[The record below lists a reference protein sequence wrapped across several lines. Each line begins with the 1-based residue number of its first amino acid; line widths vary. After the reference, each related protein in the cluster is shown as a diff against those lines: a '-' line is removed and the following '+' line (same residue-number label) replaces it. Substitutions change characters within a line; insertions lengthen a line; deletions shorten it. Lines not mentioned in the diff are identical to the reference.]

1 MEYFAID
8 FETANDNNKIICVR
22 MRNNHI
28 THIRP
33 QVVNTNSK
41 KNTT

>member
-1 MEYFAID
+1 MKYGIEV
-8 FETANDNNKIICVR
+8 NVQK
-22 MRNNHI
+22 NHI

>member
-1 MEYFAID
+1 MKYFAID

-22 MRNNHI
+22 IRKHI
-28 THIRP
+28 THIRS